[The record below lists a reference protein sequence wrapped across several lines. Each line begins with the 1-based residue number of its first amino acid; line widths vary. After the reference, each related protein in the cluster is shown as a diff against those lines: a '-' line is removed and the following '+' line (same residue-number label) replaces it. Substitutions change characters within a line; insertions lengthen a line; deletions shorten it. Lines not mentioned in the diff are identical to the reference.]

1 MKVDLQQSSSLAT
14 SSVLVLSR
22 SESAVQSTSAIRK
35 LIAVH
40 HRIVYGFNKN
50 NNDFAFVK
58 TLNTELFK
66 IIKKHSSG
74 NPVLIFCSTRKSCLE
89 AAEQL
94 VKDYK
99 ETLNSSSRPASL
111 AWPKPPRTSYTVN
124 DKRLAALI
132 ESGVS
137 THHAGMDQQDRKLV
151 EKLFLE
157 GKISIIC
164 QSPPR
169 SPSQSCST

>member
-1 MKVDLQQSSSLAT
+1 MSSSE
-14 SSVLVLSR
+14 VSR
-22 SESAVQSTSAIRK
+22 SSQATLLFRRFTRH
-35 LIAVH
+35 LL

-99 ETLNSSSRPASL
+99 ETLNSSSSRMSSL
-111 AWPKPPRTSYTVN
+111 AWPKPPRTSFNVN

-164 QSPPR
+164 QSSHFLLVR
-169 SPSQSCST
+169 LF